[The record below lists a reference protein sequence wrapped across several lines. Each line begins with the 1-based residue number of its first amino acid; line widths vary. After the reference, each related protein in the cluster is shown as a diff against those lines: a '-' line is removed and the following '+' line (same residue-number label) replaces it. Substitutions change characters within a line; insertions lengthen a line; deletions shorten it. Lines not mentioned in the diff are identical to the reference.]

1 MPKVALSFIFSMLSA
16 VLFFAQTGQTRSASP
31 ASADS
36 TDLEFFLEDELA
48 DGWTYEALVDDF
60 TDEVKHF
67 AEIHASEGKGLIWI
81 ICFEDSGNVEIRVST
96 GLFLDTEEDQF
107 DEKPVRYRVDKLQ
120 AVSDRWPGHDF
131 IASAWEP
138 KSLRFSR
145 DLMVGSREV
154 LVELTSWDGDRQ
166 RARFPLRNARE
177 AIGKVLRSCGKP
189 S

>member
-1 MPKVALSFIFSMLSA
+1 MPGLAVILASAMPLTLSSVQM
-16 VLFFAQTGQTRSASP
+16 AQPRIPAP
-31 ASADS
+31 ASVDPAGV
-36 TDLEFFLEDELA
+36 EFVFEDEFV
-48 DGWTYEALVDDF
+48 DSWSYKTLVDDF
-60 TDEVKHF
+60 TDEVRHF
-67 AEIHASEGKGLIWI
+67 AQVQASDGEGFIWI

-107 DEKPVRYRVDKLQ
+107 DEKPVRYRVDKFE

-131 IASAWEP
+131 MAFAWEP

-145 DLMVGSREV
+145 DLMMIGAREV

-166 RARFPLRNARE
+166 RARFPLRNASDS
-177 AIGKVLRSCGKP
+177 IGRVVRSCRD